1 MQLAI
6 EDSSLEQVVDQIMKE
21 RGYVPENQIVGRTIS
36 IQEFAQKYA
45 KQHGAAWVKKKY
57 SLSI

>member
-1 MQLAI
+1 MQLAVD
-6 EDSSLEQVVDQIMKE
+6 DSSLEQVVDLIMRK

-45 KQHGAAWVKKKY
+45 TLLTLAALY
-57 SLSI
+57 AR